1 MRKNKILIL
10 FLSGIIFTSPACEKN
25 EKVSNFPSENNNNQT
40 EEKKTV
46 YQWEKERKGLLNYHD
61 MVLLYA
67 GGSHRSYSWDTNYI
81 SPYVTY
87 VDENGK
93 EHWLFDSFL
102 FLEIHN
108 GNGKTFATGYTKT
121 PANQQDWKNLVDYYF
136 QSDYVLGALD
146 KAIGSAIERIG
157 NPPNKR
163 KIIIGLPEPIKNQK
177 DWGSTENGI
186 RLDFLRDKDRVS
198 ACQWY
203 IDYVRI
209 KFNEMKYK
217 NLDLAGFYWI
227 AEEATNT
234 RSIIKK
240 IGTYLNDLKYTFNW
254 IPYFKSDGYSEWKT
268 LGFNYAYLQPN
279 YFFNESVPTSRL
291 DEACQLALDYDMDM
305 EMEFDDRV
313 LSTKGWGYRLRNY
326 MEAFKKHGIWSS
338 KRLAYYQGGTTLYN
352 LSKSLNEEDKK
363 LYHDFCKFVV
373 EHPKNNPIKE

>member
-1 MRKNKILIL
+1 MEKDKITMAFFITT
-10 FLSGIIFTSPACEKN
+10 IIFFSICCKPNEITTKN
-25 EKVSNFPSENNNNQT
+25 ENENHQT
-40 EEKKTV
+40 RENDSIF
-46 YQWEKERKGLLNYHD
+46 QWEKERKGLLNYND
-61 MVLLYA
+61 MVLLYT
-67 GGSHRSYSWDTNYI
+67 GGAHRSYSWDINHI

-87 VDENGK
+87 VDENEK

-108 GNGKTFATGYTKT
+108 GNGKSFATGYTST
-121 PANQQDWKNLVDYYF
+121 PANQLDWKYLVDYFF
-136 QSDYVLGALD
+136 QSKYTIGALD

-177 DWGSTENGI
+177 DWGSVENGI
-186 RLDFLRDKDRVS
+186 LLDFSSDDDRIK

-254 IPYFKSDGYSEWKT
+254 IPYFKSDGYLEWKT

-291 DEACQLALDYDMDM
+291 DEACRLALDYDMDM
-305 EMEFDDRV
+305 EMECDERALV
-313 LSTKGWGYRLRNY
+313 SSKNWGYRLRDY
-326 MEAFKKHGIWSS
+326 MDAFKKHGIWSS
-338 KRLAYYQGGTTLYN
+338 KRLAYYQGGTALYN
-352 LSKSLNEEDKK
+352 LSKSVNEEDKK
-363 LYHDFCKFVV
+363 LYHDFCKFII
-373 EHPKNNPIKE
+373 ERPTK